1 MHAFKVDRFVNSSSQ
16 GMEIMRTIRVFAT
29 ACVVPV
35 LLSACGGGGSG
46 GSFPGS
52 NSSVETGTGDGF
64 TGGGATF
71 FNDADGIKFADSI
84 GGSFNAIFDAIFAGF
99 NQDATTASGT
109 LNQRVK
115 RAAQTDTTQCST
127 GGSIS
132 VTSNIND
139 ATGELTSMS
148 MSFNNCSSEG
158 SVANGSM
165 SLSMTGTETNSTVTM
180 SFNNF
185 TTTDGS
191 DTSSLSGTISVSVVE
206 SGSLMTST
214 ISGDT
219 FTMASA
225 GEAVTFS
232 NYNLTSV
239 INDDTDA
246 ASISGGATIA
256 TTSDGTLVMSIDP
269 ALQTNGNEDYPVSGT
284 IGWVHSDGSQL
295 LIDADTG
302 DVNTFNYTI
311 HDGATVSSGVG
322 NWADTD
328 VGGFAL

>member
-1 MHAFKVDRFVNSSSQ
+1 
-16 GMEIMRTIRVFAT
+16 MEIMRTIRVFAT

-46 GSFPGS
+46 GSFPG
-52 NSSVETGTGDGF
+52 VDTGSGEGF
-64 TGGGATF
+64 TGGGDTF
-71 FNDADGIKFADSI
+71 FNDVDGIKFADSI
-84 GGSFNAIFDAIFAGF
+84 GGSFNAIFDSIFAGF
-99 NQDATTASGT
+99 NQDTTASGT
-109 LNQRVK
+109 FNQRVK
-115 RAAQTDTTQCST
+115 RAAQTDTTQCSS

-165 SLSMTGTETNSTVTM
+165 TLSMTGTQTNSTVTM

-185 TTTDGS
+185 STTDGS
-191 DTSSLSGTISVSVVE
+191 DTSSLAGTISVSVVE

-214 ISGDT
+214 ISGDR

-232 NYNLTSV
+232 NYNITSV

-246 ASISGGATIA
+246 ASLSGGATIE

-269 ALQTNGNEDYPVSGT
+269 ALQTNGSDDYPVSGT

-302 DVNTFNYTI
+302 NANTFNYTVN
-311 HDGATVSSGVG
+311 DGASVSSGVG